1 MLSKL
6 VQLKRITKRGVEAK
20 PSVAG
25 QFVFFFWQ
33 KIAILAPFSDYILII
48 FRAI

>member
-25 QFVFFFWQ
+25 QFFFWQ